1 MASQPKCRFAMACI
15 KRLPLKDEQISK
27 KELLKIRQKLSE
39 SEERFRLAALATKDA
54 IYDWNLETNEV
65 WRNDTYEALFSPHE
79 PIGNDPN
86 WFSSKVHPED
96 RERVSNSVESALKS
110 NVSVWHSS
118 YRFHRFGTGYCYMED
133 SGYIVRND
141 KGKAVRIIGAMT
153 DVTHRKKAE
162 MAVIRLASIVESSD
176 DGIVGIN
183 LKGEITS
190 WNRGAEAIYQF
201 KAAEAI
207 GEHISIIV
215 PKSKRLEIAE
225 ILDRIRKNE
234 HIRHYETTRMRKD
247 GSEIP
252 VSISVS
258 PIIGPDGELLGTS
271 VITRD
276 ISERLKY
283 LKKLRESEERFRYAS
298 LATSDSIYDWDLN
311 TDHVWRNE
319 TYQKL
324 FCPGEPIGTD
334 NKWFASKL
342 HPEDRDRVIQS
353 VQNALDQGSK
363 VWSGSYRFQKI
374 DGSFCFV
381 EDSGYIIRDE
391 KGRPLRIIGA
401 MTDVTE
407 RVKFEEAQKK
417 ANEMLEIKVR
427 ERTAEIAGKNKEL
440 NRNYETLKRLNDD
453 LDSFVHAAS
462 HDLKVPIVNME
473 ALVNMLDREDL
484 PNRAKEVVEKL
495 RAAVERVEGTIE
507 NLAKATR
514 ARKNL
519 YDDVER
525 VSFSGIIQEIEE
537 EISEFIKDSSAE
549 IKLDLEV
556 DQIHFTRTGFKSIL
570 YNFLTNSIKYKH
582 PEREPLI
589 QIKTRD
595 LGPEILLIVEDNGL
609 GIDLDRQG
617 KKLFAIFKRLHDH
630 VEGSGVGLYMVKKV
644 IENNGGR
651 IEVESKL
658 GEGTRFKV
666 FFKKD

>member
-1 MASQPKCRFAMACI
+1 MACI